1 MLKIVLHP
9 HDVLPR
15 VHPKPFCFVLLL
27 ENDEVAIKWHICNL
41 LLLAQEK
48 SNPHFHPEKK
58 KNETPLVTTPKKSL
72 QNSEQQ
78 ELGTLAYSVVV
89 YSTAAEI

>member
-9 HDVLPR
+9 HEVLPR

-41 LLLAQEK
+41 LLLAHEK
-48 SNPHFHPEKK
+48 SNPHFYPEKK
-58 KNETPLVTTPKKSL
+58 HEPPLVTTRKKSL